1 MASFDQVKKEYDSQA
16 STYGDYTAT
25 PLGKLETQLVTSA
38 LGDCTGATVLD
49 LAGGTGLRARQVLA
63 QGAASVDVVDL
74 SPEMLRVGQETTDPA
89 ADVRWFAADVSQPLD
104 HLPLRDYDLV
114 MANWVLDHANSVA
127 ELEGMWRNIVGR
139 LRPGGRFVGVR
150 SGDPRSP
157 AVADGAARYGVTY
170 KGFEDAPGG
179 AGVRFRYVIH
189 LDPPLEFEAS
199 SLEVSYSG
207 STAMHDKF
215 GLRDVRTEPYE
226 NAEVVRSD
234 REFWKVFLDQPSLVV
249 VKATK
254 KAD

>member
-25 PLGKLETQLVTSA
+25 PLGKLETQLIGSA

-63 QGAASVDVVDL
+63 QGASSVDVVDL
-74 SPEMLRVGQETTDPA
+74 SPEMLRVGQETTDPK
-89 ADVRWFAADVSQPLD
+89 ADVRWFVADVSQPLD

-114 MANWVLDHANSVA
+114 MANWVFDHANSVA
-127 ELEGMWRNIVGR
+127 ELEGMWRNVVSR
-139 LRPGGRFVGVR
+139 LRSGGRFVGVR

-170 KGFEDAPGG
+170 KGFEDAPD
-179 AGVRFRYVIH
+179 GVKFRYMIH

-199 SLEVSYSG
+199 SMEVSYSG
-207 STAMHDKF
+207 STAMHEKF
-215 GLRDVRTEPYE
+215 GLRHVQTEPYE
-226 NAEVVRSD
+226 NAEVVQAD
-234 REFWKVFLDQPSLVV
+234 REFWKAFLDQPSLVV
-249 VKATK
+249 VKARK
-254 KAD
+254 MAD